1 MMRLTADFHIHSR
14 FSRATSKYID
24 LENLE
29 KWARIKGLDVLGTG
43 DFTHPK
49 WMDELKSNLK
59 EEDGI
64 LRTKTGFPFVM
75 QTEVSLIYSQD
86 GKGRR
91 VHVVILAPG
100 MEVANQITEY
110 FGKKGRLDYDGRP
123 IFNISCPQLVE
134 DLMAIS
140 NEIEIIPAHIWT
152 PWFGVFG
159 SKSGF
164 DSMEEAFQDKVNYI
178 HAFETGMSSDPEMNW
193 RLSKL
198 DKYSILSF
206 SDSHSFW
213 PWRLGR
219 EATVFDLQKLNYNE
233 IIDSIRNK
241 KIAMTLE
248 TSPNYGIYHF
258 DGHRNCNFSCSPEE
272 ARKLNDICPVCK
284 KPLTIG
290 VMHRVEDL
298 ADRPTGFKPKDA
310 KDFKSILPLTELIAS
325 ARKSPLEGSRVM
337 EEYNKL
343 IQNNAELKILL
354 EMNVQDIA
362 RITDDRLARLI
373 ILNRNGKIKVKPGY
387 DGVYGEPV
395 FEEQAKLF

>member
-219 EATVFDLQKLNYNE
+219 EATVFDLQKLNYKE

-290 VMHRVEDL
+290 VMHRVEEL

-354 EMNVQDIA
+354 EMNVQDLA